1 MGMLAIV
8 STAQAQ
14 PNQLATV
21 DVRQY
26 GAIPDDG
33 KDDADAIQ
41 KAIDAMAANQ
51 TLVFPAG
58 VFELSKTLDPRGGGR
73 SFRGA
78 TTLKWMGDQI
88 TAQTTTVL
96 KAPKDEFAFYL
107 RASNVT
113 FTNLSFNGRAIFA
126 DRPNN
131 QMNAGL
137 IIDNCWFILDVTG
150 ERQDAIEFTTGLEN
164 SRITNCVFDPI
175 KGDNAIYGYNW
186 NNLTIANNQFFNGNE
201 AIHLVAHADGS
212 KNLLIEQN
220 YFAGISRMAAEI
232 QGGGVNTVV
241 QDNYYEKPQMS
252 GILAKNDGTFAYS
265 IISDRSKGTRIRR
278 NVSIAPQ
285 RPDGI
290 GVRIIFE
297 LGGFDFVCEDNFSD
311 GGNHVVAVNGAK
323 ATGIVRN
330 NRLMNYLEG
339 PRNSNEAKAT
349 FVNNGSDVNLPID
362 LLKRGKPGPN
372 RRFAE

>member
-1 MGMLAIV
+1 MA
-8 STAQAQ
+8 SAAYAQ
-14 PNQLATV
+14 PIKPVAV

-33 KDDADAIQ
+33 KDDAGAIQ
-41 KAIDAMAANQ
+41 NAIDAMAPYQ

-78 TTLKWMGDQI
+78 TTLKWVGELI
-88 TAQTTTVL
+88 TAQTSTVL
-96 KAPKDEFAFYL
+96 RSPAGEFAFYL
-107 RASNVT
+107 QGSNVT
-113 FTNLSFNGRAIFA
+113 FSNITFNGRAIFA

-186 NNLTIANNQFFNGNE
+186 NNLLIANNQFFNGNE
-201 AIHLVAHADGS
+201 AIHLVAHADAS
-212 KNLLIEQN
+212 KDLLIEQN

-232 QGGGVNTVV
+232 QGGGINTVV
-241 QDNYYEKPQMS
+241 QDNYYEKPQLS
-252 GILAKNDGTFAYS
+252 SILANNDGTFAYS
-265 IISDRSKGTRIRR
+265 IISDRSRGTRVRR

-297 LGGFDFVCEDNFSD
+297 LGGFDFACENNFSD

-330 NRLMNYLEG
+330 NQLMNYLEG
-339 PRNSNEAKAT
+339 PRNSNQAKAT
-349 FVNNGSDVNLPID
+349 FVNNGSAVKLPID

-372 RRFAE
+372 RRFAETDR